1 MNNIA
6 QLTIKGV
13 TAVQDMHER
22 IADVKALI
30 EQRLNLDEYTE
41 NVRPVTLNQSNVLRI
56 CLLAGLSDKSK
67 RVIDESTTS
76 LTLSRTP
83 YATTS

>member
-41 NVRPVTLNQSNVLRI
+41 NVRPVTLNQSNVLR
-56 CLLAGLSDKSK
+56 
-67 RVIDESTTS
+67 
-76 LTLSRTP
+76 
-83 YATTS
+83 